1 MQFSMNTNMIA
12 KSILTLMTVAHLSG
26 CIIHVGGDAEDGSGR
41 VSSVFGGLTVSEGK
55 RVSDVNSVN
64 GSIDLEDHVSAQ
76 DVETVNGSIEI
87 GDNVSVDEAETVN
100 GDIDI
105 GRNFSSAGFVETV
118 NGDIRILRNSQVG
131 GNVKTVNGDIE
142 LSGVSVNGD
151 ADTRNGDITLA
162 DNTHI
167 KGDVVFHHNKGSNR
181 WKSLPSLTI
190 SADSKVDG
198 KIILHREVQLNF
210 DDAELLKKVQYEY
223 NDE

>member
-1 MQFSMNTNMIA
+1 MHLSINTNMLA
-12 KSILTLMTVAHLSG
+12 KSVLTLMTVAHLSG
-26 CIIHVGGDAEDGSGR
+26 CIIHVGGGAEDGSGR

-55 RVSDVNSVN
+55 HVSDVNSVN
-64 GSIDLEDHVSAQ
+64 GSIDLEDHVSAE

-87 GDNVSVDEAETVN
+87 GDNVSVDDAETVN

-105 GRNFSSAGFVETV
+105 GRNFSSSGFVETV

-151 ADTRNGDITLA
+151 ADTRNGDVTLTN
-162 DNTHI
+162 NTHI
-167 KGDVVFHHNKGSNR
+167 KGDVVFHHNKGANR
-181 WKSLPSLTI
+181 WKSVPSLTI

-198 KIILHREVQLNF
+198 QIILHREVKLDF
-210 DDAELLKKVQYEY
+210 DDAELLKKVQYKY
-223 NDE
+223 NVE